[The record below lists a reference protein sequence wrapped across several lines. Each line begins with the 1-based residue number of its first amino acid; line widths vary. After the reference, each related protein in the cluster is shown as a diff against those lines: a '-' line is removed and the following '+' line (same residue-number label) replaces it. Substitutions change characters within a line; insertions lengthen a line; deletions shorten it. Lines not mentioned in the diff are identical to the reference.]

1 MRGGSEVARREM
13 CFADQSDEIYSKRVK
28 ISWKSTSWKI
38 CKILVKIESDRG
50 GIKCRQLTL
59 LKV

>member
-1 MRGGSEVARREM
+1 MRGGSEVARREV

-28 ISWKSTSWKI
+28 IASTSWRI

-59 LKV
+59 FKV